1 MCFVTYQSESL
12 EALGGVDDLE
22 AVSDA
27 LVQLGVSLKSEL
39 DPIEVS
45 VTYLRHLTIS
55 SGQMTACVRPQAKIP
70 PTMHLA

>member
-1 MCFVTYQSESL
+1 MYFVTYQGESL

-27 LVQLGVSLKSEL
+27 LVHLGVSLKSEL
-39 DPIEVS
+39 DPIEVNF
-45 VTYLRHLTIS
+45 TCLRHLTIS
-55 SGQMTACVRPQAKIP
+55 RGQMAAWVRPQAKIP

>member
-1 MCFVTYQSESL
+1 MCFVTYESESL

-22 AVSDA
+22 AISDA
-27 LVQLGVSLKSEL
+27 LVHLRVSLKSEL

-55 SGQMTACVRPQAKIP
+55 SGQMAAWVRPHAKIP
-70 PTMHLA
+70 PTIHLA